1 MGMTA
6 GNLHDW
12 SGRQV
17 VPRLALAAVLLVTA
31 VSGAAVAN
39 EAWRCVAGAVT
50 AYREDLVT
58 RQWKTL
64 VFPVGDQRF
73 LVRRAASG
81 HWELVREVGE
91 PAALPCPGDF
101 DAAGRLRC
109 GTRDQFEMNRN
120 TLMFESHLFGAESA
134 SLNALTAAT
143 AAGTCTAL

>member
-1 MGMTA
+1 MTA

-12 SGRQV
+12 SGRQA
-17 VPRLALAAVLLVTA
+17 VPRLVLAAVLLAPA
-31 VSGAAVAN
+31 VNAQSGAN

-50 AYREDLVT
+50 AYREDPVT
-58 RQWKTL
+58 GRWKTL
-64 VFPVGDQRF
+64 VFPVKDQRY

-81 HWELVREVGE
+81 HWELVREGGE

-109 GTRDQFEMNRN
+109 GTGDQFEMNRN
-120 TLMFESHLFGAESA
+120 TLMFESHLFGAETTG
-134 SLNALTAAT
+134 LKALTAAT

>member
-6 GNLHDW
+6 GNLHDQ

-17 VPRLALAAVLLVTA
+17 VRRLALAALLL
-31 VSGAAVAN
+31 AAFTSSTGTAN

-50 AYREDLVT
+50 AYWEDPAT
-58 RQWKTL
+58 GQWKTL

-81 HWELVREVGE
+81 HWKLVREVGE
-91 PAALPCPGDF
+91 PAALPCPAGF

-109 GTRDQFEMNRN
+109 GTGDQFEMNRN
-120 TLMFESHLFGAESA
+120 TLLFESHLPSA
-134 SLNALTAAT
+134 DTAGLKGLTAAT
-143 AAGTCTAL
+143 AAGSCTAL